1 MRHLLTAWLAGLAL
15 LAAHGAAMAEPQS
28 ARIRGFTP
36 PPSLAAL
43 ARPLSAA
50 VVAITT
56 TVKRR
61 ARSGATTP
69 RDEFHKFFRRR
80 KETPRRR
87 PAPRR
92 RPTALGS
99 GFIISADG
107 YVITNN
113 HVIANADAIH
123 VVLRDGTRLK
133 ATLRGRDPKTDLAV
147 LKVSSDKPLP
157 YVAFGDSDAMR
168 VGDWVLA
175 IGNPFGLGGTVTL
188 GIISARNRDISA
200 GPYDSFIQTDAA
212 INKGNS
218 GGPLFNMK
226 GEVVGVNSAIL
237 SPSGGSVGI
246 GFAIPANLAK
256 TVVAQLI
263 KYGETRRGWLGVKIQ
278 TLSEDMAQ
286 ALGLKRAEGAL
297 VAEVTPGGPAGK
309 AGLKP
314 RDVILSF
321 DGRAITRMRDL
332 PRIVAETP
340 VGKRV
345 VVEVMRD
352 GRRLALNVELG
363 RLEDG
368 EKMMRARAGSAAGP
382 GDGKDKAADEAGHRV
397 LLGMTLRPVDDRS
410 RARFKLPA
418 KIGKG
423 LLVMQVAAESQAAEK
438 GIVEGDVIVEVG
450 GKEVATPEQAAAQIA
465 AFRARGRKAV
475 PLLVLSRAMRYEPR
489 FIALRLPAKTPA
501 K

>member
-1 MRHLLTAWLAGLAL
+1 MKPLLTAWLALLMALAPL
-15 LAAHGAAMAEPQS
+15 GAAAAGPQS
-28 ARIRGFTP
+28 AQVKGFTP

-43 ARPLSAA
+43 AEPLSKA

-61 ARSGATTP
+61 SSRRATP
-69 RDEFHKFFRRR
+69 PEDDFHKFFRRR
-80 KETPRRR
+80 QETPQPRPSPRRR
-87 PAPRR
+87 PS
-92 RPTALGS
+92 ALGS
-99 GFIISADG
+99 GFIISPDG

-123 VVLRDGTRLK
+123 VVLHDGTRLE
-133 ATLRGRDPKTDLAV
+133 ATVRGRDPKTDLAV
-147 LKVSSDKPLP
+147 LKVKNGKPLP
-157 YVAFGDSDAMR
+157 HVAFGDSDAMK

-175 IGNPFGLGGTVTL
+175 IGNPFGLGGSVTL
-188 GIISARNRDISA
+188 GIVSARNRDIAA

-237 SPSGGSVGI
+237 SPTGGSVGI
-246 GFAIPANLAK
+246 GFAIPANLAR

-263 KYGETRRGWLGVKIQ
+263 EYGETRRGWLGVKIQ
-278 TLSEDMAQ
+278 TLTEDMAA
-286 ALGLKRAEGAL
+286 ALGLRRTEGAL
-297 VAEVTPGGPAGK
+297 VAEVTPGGPAEK

-321 DGRAITRMRDL
+321 DGRAITKMRDL

-352 GRRLALNVELG
+352 GRRLALKVTLG

-368 EKMMRARAGSAAGP
+368 EKMMRASGRAGPSGEKEGP
-382 GDGKDKAADEAGHRV
+382 GGAGQRM
-397 LLGMTLRPVDDRS
+397 LLGMMLRSIDERL
-410 RARFKLPA
+410 RKERKLPA

-423 LLVMQVAAESQAAEK
+423 LLVLKVAADSQAAEK
-438 GIVEGDVIVEVG
+438 GVAEGDVILEVG
-450 GKEVATPEQAAAQIA
+450 GVEVATPEQAAAQIA
-465 AFRARGRKAV
+465 AFRAKGRKAA
-475 PLLVLSRAMRYEPR
+475 PLLVLSRAARYEPR
-489 FIALRLPAKTPA
+489 FIALKLRPAKPE
-501 K
+501 